1 MVVRNRWLSPGA
13 IKLHAA
19 VFVAVGAC
27 TAAFWWQL
35 FRALH
40 GHTRSW
46 AYAVEWPLFAVYA
59 VWMWWKLLREEPG
72 FARANNEA
80 APEASGCASGAPEAG
95 AGEEDGERQAWIA
108 YNEYLAR
115 LSAANRQ
122 RRP

>member
-27 TAAFWWQL
+27 TAAFRWQL

-80 APEASGCASGAPEAG
+80 APEASGRASGAPEAG
-95 AGEEDGERQAWIA
+95 PDEDDGERQAWVA